1 MITHREVQKRAQEE
15 IDRVIGSSR
24 LPDLTDRPN
33 LPYIDAIYRELLR
46 HSPPVALGIPHAL
59 AEDDVYKGYFLP
71 KGIYHVEVHPFLT
84 ILIGAVVFANI
95 WAMAHDEN
103 VYPDP
108 FTFKPERF
116 LNVDGSLN
124 DDNRILAYG
133 FGRRQVS
140 CRQRA
145 DKCSTNI
152 LQ

>member
-1 MITHREVQKRAQEE
+1 MITHREIQKRAQEE
-15 IDRVIGSSR
+15 IDRVIGNSR

-59 AEDDVYKGYFLP
+59 AEDDIYQGYFLP
-71 KGIYHVEVHPFLT
+71 KGTYHSRVMLPPASPY
-84 ILIGAVVFANI
+84 LIGAVVFANI

-133 FGRRQVS
+133 FGRR
-140 CRQRA
+140 
-145 DKCSTNI
+145 
-152 LQ
+152 